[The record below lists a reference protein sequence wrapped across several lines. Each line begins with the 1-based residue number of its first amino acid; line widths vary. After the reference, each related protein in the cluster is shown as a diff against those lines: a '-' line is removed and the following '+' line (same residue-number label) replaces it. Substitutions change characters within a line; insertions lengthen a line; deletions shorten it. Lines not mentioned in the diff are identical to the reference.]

1 MASTASIAE
10 VAALVGD
17 PARACMLQALMDGRA
32 LTAGEL
38 AQAAGVAPQTASG
51 HLAQLTRAGLL
62 AVQQQGRHRYHKLAA
77 PQVAQ
82 LLESLMLV
90 AVGTLTPRLR
100 TGPRDEG
107 LRRAR
112 TCYDHLAGRLGV
124 ALADAMAR
132 SGYVTIQEDAGV
144 ITRKGNRF
152 LASLNIVFDTAKKP
166 VALPLCKLC
175 LDWSERRPHL
185 AGKLGAA
192 LCRHCVDSG
201 WIRRRAGSRALD
213 ITPKGQRSLKSVFDV
228 DIN

>member
-152 LASLNIVFDTAKKP
+152 LASLNIVFDTARKP

-192 LCRHCVDSG
+192 LCHHCVDSG

-213 ITPKGQRSLKSVFDV
+213 ITPKGQRSLKSLFDV